1 MKKRKPPE
9 VSAPELQSGLGYLRG
24 SSCCKYTT
32 NLSFAALTSVKVR
45 ETEIDGENSWIITQ
59 EDEKGR
65 VQLHSISDSLHIALK
80 NR

>member
-1 MKKRKPPE
+1 
-9 VSAPELQSGLGYLRG
+9 
-24 SSCCKYTT
+24 
-32 NLSFAALTSVKVR
+32 VKVR

-80 NR
+80 RDNPQKYPYPNYSQD